1 MSGYGGPEQGGPQ
14 NDGSGGT
21 RALGGRVGATI
32 MALTPFVALIL
43 FLIFGFGLGVWA
55 WAWVWFLLIPVVG
68 IIIYGP
74 GSSGRR

>member
-1 MSGYGGPEQGGPQ
+1 MSGYGTPEQRGPGD
-14 NDGSGGT
+14 DGSSNS

-32 MALTPFVALIL
+32 MALTPFVALVL
-43 FLIFGFGLGVWA
+43 FLIFGFALGAWA

>member
-1 MSGYGGPEQGGPQ
+1 MSGYGSPDQSGPQ
-14 NDGSGGT
+14 NDGSSGS

-32 MALTPFVALIL
+32 MALTPFVALVL

-74 GSSGRR
+74 ASSRRN

>member
-1 MSGYGGPEQGGPQ
+1 MSGYGGPEQGGTQ

-32 MALTPFVALIL
+32 MALVPFVAVAL
-43 FLIFGFGLGVWA
+43 FLVFGFALGAWA
-55 WAWVWFLLIPVVG
+55 WAWLWFLLIPVAG